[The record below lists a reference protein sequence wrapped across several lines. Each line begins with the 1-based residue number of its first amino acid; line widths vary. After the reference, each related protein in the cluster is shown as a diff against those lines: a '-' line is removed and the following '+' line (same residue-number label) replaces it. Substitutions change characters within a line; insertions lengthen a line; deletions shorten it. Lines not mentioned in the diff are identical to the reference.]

1 MRRPS
6 MFSKHYKKEIKKR
19 RRKIVLLIIAPII
32 GLTIFLITD
41 FNALIN
47 TGISMKKGL
56 TSILLNKPKDK
67 ESSAVK
73 VEKTPPVVKPQPN
86 TEKNKALQAEEALK
100 AAAALKNE
108 IFVVTLSDGQ
118 KISIEFTVKAAEKNI
133 KGVTDDKNISYDI
146 SPSKKSIV
154 IQSKSNQD
162 LLYIDANKISKDI
175 TKKTHASTKGT
186 IYSKE
191 QLLQKNKAYSWSIM
205 PKFIDEDNIAYV
217 SELPWINDKGVQYI
231 WKVNLKSN
239 VHMQVKPASGKSI
252 TFKNITPKG
261 LEASIDG
268 NVVYVTSTGEA
279 IE

>member
-154 IQSKSNQD
+154 IQSKNNQD
-162 LLYIDANKISKDI
+162 LLYVDVNKISKDI
-175 TKKTHASTKGT
+175 TKKAHESTKGE
-186 IYSKE
+186 IFPKDG
-191 QLLQKNKAYSWSIM
+191 LLKNHTNYLWSIT

>member
-1 MRRPS
+1 MSKPS

-19 RRKIVLLIIAPII
+19 RRKIVLLIIVPII

-47 TGISMKKGL
+47 TGISMKKGI
-56 TSILLNKPKDK
+56 TSVLLNKPKDK

-73 VEKTPPVVKPQPN
+73 VEKTPPVVKPQSN
-86 TEKNKALQAEEALK
+86 TEKSKALQAESDLK

-154 IQSKSNQD
+154 IQSKNNQD
-162 LLYIDANKISKDI
+162 LLYVDVNKISKDI
-175 TKKTHASTKGT
+175 TKKAHESSKGEMFP
-186 IYSKE
+186 KDG
-191 QLLQKNKAYSWSIM
+191 LLKNHTNYLWSIT

-252 TFKNITPKG
+252 TFKNNTPKG
-261 LEASIDG
+261 LEAFIDG